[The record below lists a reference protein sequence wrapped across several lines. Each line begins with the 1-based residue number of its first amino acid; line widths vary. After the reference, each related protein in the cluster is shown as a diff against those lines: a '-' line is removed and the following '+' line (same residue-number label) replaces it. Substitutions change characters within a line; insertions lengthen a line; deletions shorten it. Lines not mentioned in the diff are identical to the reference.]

1 MAKNLAD
8 TGALNAANGARTTAA
23 KQTNGNGHGK
33 AKGLRFGRFFTPPGS
48 RAYDLVE
55 WDRRTAAIT
64 GEKGQ
69 VIFEQKDVEVPRSW
83 SQLAINVVAQK
94 YFRGSPGSPERETS
108 VRQIIDRVVDTLLR
122 WGREGHYFATDDDAQ
137 NWAEELR
144 YLLVTQHASFN
155 SPVWF
160 NIGVPGRQQQASACF
175 INSVQDSMESILDLV
190 KTEGMLF
197 KFGSG
202 TGTNLSVLRSSKE
215 QLSGGGT
222 ASGPVS
228 FMRGYDSFAGS
239 IKSGGTTRRAAK
251 MVILNADHPDVLD
264 FIRCKAEEE
273 KKAWALIEAG
283 YNVGFNVPGGAY
295 DSVQFQNANHS
306 VRAGDDFMRAVIDD
320 KEWKTKAVVDGRT
333 VDTHKARDLW
343 REIAEAAWICG
354 DPGLQF
360 DTTIQE
366 WNVVPNTGRINATNP
381 CFTGDTL
388 VHTSKG
394 LIAFAELVDRVN
406 QGEIF
411 KVYTHDLT
419 NPEKPVDS
427 IELTSPEAFMITGYK
442 EVLKLRFS
450 NGMEVRCT
458 PNHRFFTLN
467 RGYVR
472 ADELTAIDQVLTLN
486 QSAPV
491 VDGSYEIRIGTD
503 SALYRQK
510 GDHTSMP
517 VELPKRWTPEFAHFL
532 GWMVG
537 DGFVSEQLEVA
548 GTVYGSAEDQE
559 FVLPAHRSLVIEMNA
574 GFESRISM
582 QANGTQQL
590 RMGRKAFAR
599 YLSAL
604 GVSTGRAAKKVV
616 PWTMFQAPPDIAA
629 GFLRGLFDADGCVR
643 DGGDKGRYVGLGSRS
658 EELVRGVQRLLTT
671 FGIASRIYKMTARTG
686 AFSYTRKNGDTVT
699 YGSQGYAYDLRITGR
714 YMKRFADAIG
724 FSLKSKAEKLESLMS
739 FQHYNT
745 DSSVRLVE
753 RTSDGVELTYNLTE
767 PRNHSY
773 VVNGLVV
780 ANCSEFVFVDDTA
793 CNLLSLNLM
802 KFQTEQGTFDVE
814 RFQRA
819 VDITFTGQEILVSN
833 ASYPTPQIAKNS
845 EALRPLG
852 LGYANIGAL
861 LMSMGLAY
869 DSDEGRR
876 FAGAITAIMT
886 GQAYAQSA
894 RMAQVK
900 GPFSEFAKNREPML
914 RVMEKHR
921 AAAYQLSTSPESA
934 PVVEAARSTWDDAVK
949 LGRAHGYRNAQSTVL
964 APTGCLVG
972 NSLVLTDRGLVRLHS
987 LGNPDGEK
995 WQDLD
1000 IRVATDEGPKEATKF
1015 YVNGA
1020 EPIVTVETARGYR
1033 IQGTTTHR
1041 IKVLDEDGR
1050 WTWRRLSDIR
1060 TGDKVPMMVGGM
1072 VGQPAAVELPPLPD
1086 AYWTSDPNTT
1096 VPRTMTPQLAEFI
1109 GYFMGDGSLHSKGI
1123 RLCVTKSDRDVVE
1136 HLTEL
1141 GGSLFG
1147 LKAAITQKRG
1157 YTEVAFNSVRLT
1169 LWWEACGFVKR
1180 GPTAEHR
1187 GKGYRAHVPD
1197 AVLHTNNPA
1206 VYSAFVRGLFEADG
1220 TVASGYVSFSTTTE
1234 QFSRDV
1240 QALLLALGFVTT
1252 RKVDEPGNGS
1262 WGASPR
1268 YVLRLLNKSVAG
1280 PFGRSVGFL
1289 SERKLALVASANH
1302 PQAARFDHIPL
1313 SREMVDRLAPANDG
1327 MRKSLLLEIRRHGAV
1342 SRRAATQ
1349 LLERTGSIELEQLLS
1364 FFYDSV
1370 ETVALGEEQLTYDLS
1385 VPQNVTYVA
1394 NGFVS
1399 HNTIGLMM
1407 DCDTTGIE
1415 PDLAL
1420 VKYKK
1425 LVGGGLLKIVNT
1437 TVPAALRK
1445 LGYDEIKVKEIVE
1458 YIDENDTIE
1467 GAPHLQD
1474 EHLKVFDCAFKPV
1487 KGTRSIAPMGHVRM
1501 MAAVQ
1506 PFISGSMSKTVN
1518 LPTDA
1523 TVEDIQQT
1531 YIESWKLG
1539 LKCIAIYRDGCK
1551 RSQPLSTSLDKE
1563 KKKKADASAEVEYRA
1578 VRRKLPDE
1586 RKALTHKFDVAGHEG
1601 YVTVGLYEDGTPGE
1615 LFVTM
1620 AKEGSTISG
1629 LMDAFA
1635 TQTSYALQ
1643 FGVPLKFMVDKFSH
1657 MRFEPSGFTKNKEIP
1672 IAKSIVDYIFRWMAS
1687 HFLPVEDQDEAGVI
1701 RRAEAPAS
1709 TAVGA
1714 QGALPTDPTPAEPEY
1729 KLIAAPKTTNG
1740 IASQKI
1746 AFVNTDAPACPDCGS
1761 ITVRSGSCYK
1771 CLNCGATTGCS

>member
-8 TGALNAANGARTTAA
+8 LTGARAP
-23 KQTNGNGHGK
+23 KSSSGNGHGSK
-33 AKGLRFGRFFTPPGS
+33 TKGLRFGRYFTPPGS
-48 RAYDLVE
+48 HAYDLVE
-55 WDRRTAAIT
+55 WEHRTAAIT

-108 VRQIIDRVVDTLLR
+108 VRQIIDRVVNTLAR
-122 WGREGHYFATDDDAQ
+122 WGREGGYFASQDDAE
-137 NWAEELR
+137 NWSEELR

-175 INSVQDSMESILDLV
+175 INSVQDSMESILDLA

-251 MVILNADHPDVLD
+251 MVILNADHPDVMD
-264 FIRCKAEEE
+264 FVRCKAEEE

-306 VRAGDDFMRAVIDD
+306 VRVSDDFMRAVIDD

-333 VDTHKARDLW
+333 IDTYQARDLW
-343 REIAEAAWICG
+343 KEIADAAWICG

-360 DTTIQE
+360 DSTIQD

-381 CFTGDTL
+381 
-388 VHTSKG
+388 
-394 LIAFAELVDRVN
+394 
-406 QGEIF
+406 
-411 KVYTHDLT
+411 
-419 NPEKPVDS
+419 
-427 IELTSPEAFMITGYK
+427 
-442 EVLKLRFS
+442 
-450 NGMEVRCT
+450 
-458 PNHRFFTLN
+458 
-467 RGYVR
+467 
-472 ADELTAIDQVLTLN
+472 
-486 QSAPV
+486 
-491 VDGSYEIRIGTD
+491 
-503 SALYRQK
+503 
-510 GDHTSMP
+510 
-517 VELPKRWTPEFAHFL
+517 
-532 GWMVG
+532 
-537 DGFVSEQLEVA
+537 
-548 GTVYGSAEDQE
+548 
-559 FVLPAHRSLVIEMNA
+559 
-574 GFESRISM
+574 
-582 QANGTQQL
+582 
-590 RMGRKAFAR
+590 
-599 YLSAL
+599 
-604 GVSTGRAAKKVV
+604 
-616 PWTMFQAPPDIAA
+616 
-629 GFLRGLFDADGCVR
+629 
-643 DGGDKGRYVGLGSRS
+643 
-658 EELVRGVQRLLTT
+658 
-671 FGIASRIYKMTARTG
+671 
-686 AFSYTRKNGDTVT
+686 
-699 YGSQGYAYDLRITGR
+699 
-714 YMKRFADAIG
+714 
-724 FSLKSKAEKLESLMS
+724 
-739 FQHYNT
+739 
-745 DSSVRLVE
+745 
-753 RTSDGVELTYNLTE
+753 
-767 PRNHSY
+767 
-773 VVNGLVV
+773 
-780 ANCSEFVFVDDTA
+780 CSEFVFVDDTA

-819 VDITFTGQEILVSN
+819 VDVTFTGQEILVSN
-833 ASYPTPQIAKNS
+833 ASYPTPAIAKNS

-886 GQAYAQSA
+886 GRAFAQSA

-900 GPFSEFAKNREPML
+900 GPFGEYAKNREPML
-914 RVMEKHR
+914 GVMEKHR
-921 AAAYQLSTSPESA
+921 AAAYQLTTSPESA
-934 PVVEAARSTWDDAVK
+934 QVVNAARETWDEAIK
-949 LGRAHGYRNAQSTVL
+949 LGRAHGYRNAQATVL
-964 APTGCLVG
+964 APTG
-972 NSLVLTDRGLVRLHS
+972 
-987 LGNPDGEK
+987 
-995 WQDLD
+995 
-1000 IRVATDEGPKEATKF
+1000 
-1015 YVNGA
+1015 
-1020 EPIVTVETARGYR
+1020 
-1033 IQGTTTHR
+1033 
-1041 IKVLDEDGR
+1041 
-1050 WTWRRLSDIR
+1050 
-1060 TGDKVPMMVGGM
+1060 
-1072 VGQPAAVELPPLPD
+1072 
-1086 AYWTSDPNTT
+1086 
-1096 VPRTMTPQLAEFI
+1096 
-1109 GYFMGDGSLHSKGI
+1109 
-1123 RLCVTKSDRDVVE
+1123 
-1136 HLTEL
+1136 
-1141 GGSLFG
+1141 
-1147 LKAAITQKRG
+1147 
-1157 YTEVAFNSVRLT
+1157 
-1169 LWWEACGFVKR
+1169 
-1180 GPTAEHR
+1180 
-1187 GKGYRAHVPD
+1187 
-1197 AVLHTNNPA
+1197 
-1206 VYSAFVRGLFEADG
+1206 
-1220 TVASGYVSFSTTTE
+1220 
-1234 QFSRDV
+1234 
-1240 QALLLALGFVTT
+1240 
-1252 RKVDEPGNGS
+1252 
-1262 WGASPR
+1262 
-1268 YVLRLLNKSVAG
+1268 
-1280 PFGRSVGFL
+1280 
-1289 SERKLALVASANH
+1289 
-1302 PQAARFDHIPL
+1302 
-1313 SREMVDRLAPANDG
+1313 
-1327 MRKSLLLEIRRHGAV
+1327 
-1342 SRRAATQ
+1342 
-1349 LLERTGSIELEQLLS
+1349 
-1364 FFYDSV
+1364 
-1370 ETVALGEEQLTYDLS
+1370 
-1385 VPQNVTYVA
+1385 
-1394 NGFVS
+1394 
-1399 HNTIGLMM
+1399 TIGLMM

-1437 TVPAALRK
+1437 TVPVALRK
-1445 LGYDEIKVKEIVE
+1445 LGYDELKVKEVVE

-1487 KGTRSIAPMGHVRM
+1487 KGIRSIAPMGHVRM

-1531 YIESWKLG
+1531 YMESWKLG

-1551 RSQPLSTSLDKE
+1551 RSQPLSTSLDKD
-1563 KKKKADASAEVEYRA
+1563 KKAAGRAQDAPQTAPADVEYRA

-1586 RKALTHKFDVAGHEG
+1586 RKAVTHKFDIGGHEG
-1601 YVTVGLYEDGTPGE
+1601 YLTVGLYEDGTPGE

-1687 HFLPVEDQDEAGVI
+1687 HFLPVEDQDEVGVI
-1701 RRAEAPAS
+1701 RREDAPA
-1709 TAVGA
+1709 AAPVA
-1714 QGALPTDPTPAEPEY
+1714 DPQPAEPEF
-1729 KLIAAPKTTNG
+1729 KVIAAPKTTNG